1 MMIRINNYFKINK
14 NFQKKQ
20 IKYNTMSVNLISRKV
35 PKIVMQT
42 LVLKIRKFFYKMKL
56 IFYSLENKVKKVLIL
71 KWMMRNKKILFNQ
84 L

>member
-1 MMIRINNYFKINK
+1 
-14 NFQKKQ
+14 
-20 IKYNTMSVNLISRKV
+20 MSVNLISRKV